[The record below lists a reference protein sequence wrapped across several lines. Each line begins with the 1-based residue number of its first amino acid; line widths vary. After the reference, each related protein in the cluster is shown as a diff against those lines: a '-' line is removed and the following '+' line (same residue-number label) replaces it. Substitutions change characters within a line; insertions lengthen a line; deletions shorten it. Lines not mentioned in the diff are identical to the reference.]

1 MLKWLSMERGLWH
14 MRQITT
20 KLILVASVIPMERS
34 PRKGIGYTFMFK
46 MFKGDQKDLS
56 EGTFDLRVWLKRMG
70 RHAAV
75 EKLDAKKS
83 TN

>member
-1 MLKWLSMERGLWH
+1 
-14 MRQITT
+14 
-20 KLILVASVIPMERS
+20 
-34 PRKGIGYTFMFK
+34 MFK

>member
-1 MLKWLSMERGLWH
+1 

-34 PRKGIGYTFMFK
+34 PEDFGYTF

-56 EGTFDLRVWLKRMG
+56 EGTFYLRVWLKRMG